1 MRDQGKEKRI
11 NVKQLET
18 TKIGKGLVGRDI
30 SRRIPNIW
38 RKW

>member
-18 TKIGKGLVGRDI
+18 TKIGKGLVERYFEEDT
-30 SRRIPNIW
+30 
-38 RKW
+38 